1 MNIPSIQQYQDV
13 IARHF
18 SAKQIE
24 ILQTLYYF
32 PDSSATAKDL
42 AKALNYASYHA
53 ANRQIGQ
60 IGKIISQHTGII
72 PPTYNGKNGEQ
83 PAYFLLVGEYYKD
96 TGWEMW
102 EEIQEALQNLNLVSG
117 DTDNSIE
124 RLPTETF
131 QFDEKE
137 LFKEGKVVQVFVN
150 RYERNQKARQECI
163 RYHGDK
169 CFACGFDFG
178 STYGD
183 IAKGFIHVHH
193 LTQLADI
200 NEEYDV
206 DPIID
211 LVPVCANCH
220 SVIHLTKPAM
230 TIEELKMRLN
240 KPVIE

>member
-1 MNIPSIQQYQDV
+1 MDIPSTQQYQDV

-32 PDSSATAKDL
+32 PDSSATAKEL

-60 IGKIISQHTGII
+60 IGKIISQKTGVI
-72 PPTYNGKNGEQ
+72 PPPYNGKNGEQ

-102 EEIQEALQNLNLVSG
+102 DEIQQALENLKLVSV
-117 DTDNSIE
+117 DTDDSIE

-131 QFDEKE
+131 QFDENQ
-137 LFKEGKVVQVFVN
+137 LLKEGKVVQVFVN

-163 RYHGDK
+163 RHYGDK
-169 CFACGFDFG
+169 CYVCGFDFG
-178 STYGD
+178 LFYGD
-183 IAKGFIHVHH
+183 TAKGFIHVHH
-193 LTQLADI
+193 KTQLADI
-200 NEEYDV
+200 GEEYIV
-206 DPIID
+206 DPIKD
-211 LVPVCANCH
+211 LVPLCANCH
-220 SVIHLTKPAM
+220 SVIHLTNPAM
-230 TIEELKMRLN
+230 TIEEVKKLVKQSSR
-240 KPVIE
+240 

>member
-1 MNIPSIQQYQDV
+1 MDTPSTQQYQD
-13 IARHF
+13 IISKHLT
-18 SAKQIE
+18 AKQIE

-32 PDSSATAKDL
+32 PQASATAKEL

-60 IGKIISQHTGII
+60 LGKVISQHTGVI
-72 PPTYNGKNGEQ
+72 PPTYTGNKGEQ
-83 PAYFLLVGEYYKD
+83 PAYFLLIGEYYKD

-102 EEIQEALQNLNLVSG
+102 DEIQEALENLNLVS
-117 DTDNSIE
+117 DDIDNAIE

-163 RYHGDK
+163 RHHGDK
-169 CFACGFDFG
+169 CFICGFDF
-178 STYGD
+178 SETYGD

-193 LTQLADI
+193 LKQLADI
-200 NEEYDV
+200 NKEYDV
-206 DPIID
+206 NPIKD
-211 LVPVCANCH
+211 LIPLCANCH

-230 TIEELKMRLN
+230 TIDELKKLIKKNRS
-240 KPVIE
+240 

>member
-1 MNIPSIQQYQDV
+1 MDIPSIQQYQD
-13 IARHF
+13 IISRHL

-32 PDSSATAKDL
+32 PNSSATAKEL

-60 IGKIISQHTGII
+60 IGKVISQHTGIV
-72 PPTYNGKNGEQ
+72 PPTYHGKNGEQ

-102 EEIQEALQNLNLVSG
+102 EEIQEALKNLNLVSV
-117 DTDNSIE
+117 DTESSVE

-131 QFDEKE
+131 QFDENE
-137 LFKEGKVVQVFVN
+137 LFREGKVVQVFVN

-163 RYHGDK
+163 RHHGNK
-169 CFACGFDFG
+169 CFVCDFDFG
-178 STYGD
+178 ATYGE
-183 IAKGFIHVHH
+183 IAQGFIHVHH
-193 LTQLADI
+193 LKQLADI
-200 NEEYDV
+200 NEEYEV
-206 DPIID
+206 DPIND

-230 TIEELKMRLN
+230 TIEEVKKRWR
-240 KPVIE
+240 KSSR